1 LTILPS
7 EEPSDLSRSN
17 YDSLSSKRCSN
28 ADVMNRGFSDE
39 AIVIVKFDAS
49 DFMVTWMRIKHQISD
64 RKSELKGGTHK

>member
-1 LTILPS
+1 MRR
-7 EEPSDLSRSN
+7 E
-17 YDSLSSKRCSN
+17 
-28 ADVMNRGFSDE
+28 FSDE

>member
-1 LTILPS
+1 MTILPS

-17 YDSLSSKRCSN
+17 CDSLSSKRCSN

-39 AIVIVKFDAS
+39 AIVIVKFGAS

-64 RKSELKGGTHK
+64 RKLELKGGTRK